1 MQNPFTTTFS
11 KIPDTTYIPTEQVY
25 SIIDNFSYENPSES
39 VFKITGVRGSGKTV
53 LLGKIEQEIIEND
66 VKEKKWV
73 ICRLSPLRDML
84 AQLASLLFR
93 EDFVVKDRR
102 NRSFNISA
110 SVLGTG
116 GGFGFSSEK
125 GNEPFDIG
133 IAVEEMLR
141 EALKHG
147 KKILIGIDEVSKT
160 KDMEIFALEFG
171 KWLRAG
177 YPVYLVCTGLYE
189 NIEQLANG
197 RNLTFFRRA
206 TTIKTGPLSFVRMV
220 EMYKNKLSVSNDI
233 AKKLAESTL
242 GYAYAFQE
250 LGVLAFR
257 KKPEESFSE
266 IIEKLKAELYS
277 YAYEKIWEESS
288 DEERNLLLLLDDGR
302 DFNRHEL
309 IEAMDSPKNYS
320 VYRDRLL
327 RKGLVDSTRRGA
339 IRLTLPF
346 FGAYMKEYC

>member
-11 KIPDTTYIPTEQVY
+11 KIPDDTYIPTEQVA
-25 SIIDNFSYENPSES
+25 SVIENFSYENPSES

-53 LLGKIEQEIIEND
+53 LLAKIEQEIIESNTENRWI
-66 VKEKKWV
+66 V
-73 ICRLSPLRDML
+73 CRLSPLRDML
-84 AQLASLLFR
+84 MQLASLLSKAISV
-93 EDFVVKDRR
+93 EKGNKVH
-102 NRSFNISA
+102 SFNISA

-125 GNEPFDIG
+125 GDEPFDIG
-133 IAVEEMLR
+133 ISVEEMIKTASMQR
-141 EALKHG
+141 

-160 KDMEIFALEFG
+160 KEMEIFALEFG

-189 NIEQLANG
+189 NIEQLSNG

-206 TTIKTGPLSFVRMV
+206 TTIKTGPLSYIRLV
-220 EMYKNKLSVSNDI
+220 EMYKAKLAVSSDT
-233 AKKLAESTL
+233 AKKLAESTQ

-257 KKPEESFSE
+257 KQGSE
-266 IIEKLKAELYS
+266 TYDDIIDKLKVELYS
-277 YAYEKIWEESS
+277 YAYEKIWEEESP
-288 DEERNLLLLLDDGR
+288 EERKLLLLLDDNKEFSR
-302 DFNRHEL
+302 QEL
-309 IEAMDSPKNYS
+309 MSALNSSQSYS

-327 RKGLVDSTRRGA
+327 RKGLIESSRRGA
-339 IRLTLPF
+339 IKLALPF

>member
-11 KIPDTTYIPTEQVY
+11 KIPDDTYIPTEQVA
-25 SIIDNFSYENPSES
+25 SVIENFSYENPSES

-53 LLGKIEQEIIEND
+53 LLAKIEQEIIESNTENRWI
-66 VKEKKWV
+66 V
-73 ICRLSPLRDML
+73 CRLSPLRDML
-84 AQLASLLFR
+84 MQLASLLSKTI
-93 EDFVVKDRR
+93 FVENGKKAH
-102 NRSFNISA
+102 SFNISA

-125 GNEPFDIG
+125 GDEPFDIG
-133 IAVEEMLR
+133 IAVEEMIKAASMQR
-141 EALKHG
+141 

-160 KDMEIFALEFG
+160 KEMEIFALEFG

-189 NIEQLANG
+189 NIEQLSNG

-206 TTIKTGPLSFVRMV
+206 TTIKTGPLSYIRMV
-220 EMYKNKLSVSNDI
+220 EMYKAKLAVSSDT

-257 KKPEESFSE
+257 KQDSE
-266 IIEKLKAELYS
+266 IYDDIIDKLKVELYS
-277 YAYEKIWEESS
+277 YASEKIWEEESP
-288 DEERNLLLLLDDGR
+288 EERKLLLLLDDNKEFSR
-302 DFNRHEL
+302 QEL
-309 IEAMDSPKNYS
+309 MSALNSSQSYS

-327 RKGLVDSTRRGA
+327 RKGLIESSRRGA
-339 IRLTLPF
+339 IKLALPF